1 MQLPTPMNANAAR
14 TPRASAV
21 EARYLILPQH
31 ANDLGIAFGGVIMA
45 WIDLAAAMVAQ
56 RHCARRVV
64 TVSIDRMSFLA
75 PCHIGDHV
83 LLRAAANYVGH
94 TSMEVGV
101 QVLKENPY
109 TGQQVRATTA
119 YLTFVALDDTE
130 RPVPIPPLTP
140 ETPDEIR
147 RHENARMRVAARK
160 ELVARLHL
168 ASRQDGQVPAPPRS
182 PASEPPA
189 PSLPSPSGE

>member
-1 MQLPTPMNANAAR
+1 MNSKAAR

-56 RHCARRVV
+56 RHCSRRVV
-64 TVSIDRMSFLA
+64 TVSIDRISFLA

-83 LLRAAANYVGH
+83 LFRAAANYVGQ

-101 QVLKENPY
+101 QVLRENPY
-109 TGQQVRATTA
+109 TAEQVRATTA
-119 YLTFVALDDTE
+119 YLTFVALDENE
-130 RPVPIPPLTP
+130 RPTVIPPLQP
-140 ETPDEIR
+140 ETPDELR
-147 RHENARMRVAARK
+147 RHENARLRVAARK
-160 ELVARLHL
+160 ELLARLK
-168 ASRQDGQVPAPPRS
+168 
-182 PASEPPA
+182 PASHPKSQA
-189 PSLPSPSGE
+189 G